1 MLNINKMSQKQKDEE
16 EEDKIKED
24 FCPPC
29 LAVPAALALAGGS
42 VAASS
47 TAVDREKHRK
57 LKKTMFIVGIVV
69 AFLSICYS
77 GYVIYKKGSA
87 RLAVCSR

>member
-1 MLNINKMSQKQKDEE
+1 MSQKQEE
-16 EEDKIKED
+16 EKLKED

-47 TAVDREKHRK
+47 TAVDREKHKK

-69 AFLSICYS
+69 AVLSILYSCY
-77 GYVIYKKGSA
+77 VLFIKPQKKVGG
-87 RLAVCSR
+87 LAVCSK